1 MGRRRAD
8 DESWHVSPLSRASA
22 PPARGGRAVG
32 IEFRCAGGEGRGGAA
47 TAHLNSLQVGNAVIN
62 TDCPSLTPGRSVSL
76 MIWGAP
82 PTPVS
87 LSSRRKRLI
96 NVWSVAVV
104 FPY

>member
-1 MGRRRAD
+1 MMSRGTSHRSAAPLRLQRA
-8 DESWHVSPLSRASA
+8 AA
-22 PPARGGRAVG
+22 ARWVLNSDAL
-32 IEFRCAGGEGRGGAA
+32 GGEGRGGAA

>member
-1 MGRRRAD
+1 MMSRGTSHRSAAPLRLQRA
-8 DESWHVSPLSRASA
+8 A
-22 PPARGGRAVG
+22 
-32 IEFRCAGGEGRGGAA
+32 AGGGVFEGGGGGGGGGGGAA

>member
-1 MGRRRAD
+1 MMSRGTSHRSAAPLRLQRA
-8 DESWHVSPLSRASA
+8 AA
-22 PPARGGRAVG
+22 ARWVLNSDALG
-32 IEFRCAGGEGRGGAA
+32 GRGGGVR
-47 TAHLNSLQVGNAVIN
+47 HLNSLQVGNAVIN